1 MANFKEYKD
10 FHDFHRGLYEDDWNN
25 GQHFVFKLKNSSKNS
40 AGGFVS
46 IDIEKCLHF
55 VILGFRYHS

>member
-25 GQHFVFKLKNSSKNS
+25 GQHFVFKLKNSSKSS

-46 IDIEKCLHF
+46 IDIEKCL
-55 VILGFRYHS
+55 